1 MSRFDGAGPPSG
13 AAMRPG
19 LTGSPSHPKIELVK
33 TTYTVVID
41 REEDGRVIASVPG
54 LPGCLAYGPTP
65 AQAVRKVKAGLRFYL
80 QELARMGRK
89 PPTQPKPITVEISI
103 AV

>member
-1 MSRFDGAGPPSG
+1 
-13 AAMRPG
+13 
-19 LTGSPSHPKIELVK
+19 VK
-33 TTYTVVID
+33 TTYTVVLD
-41 REEDGRVIASVPG
+41 REEDGRVIATVPG
-54 LPGCLAYGPTP
+54 LPGCHAYGPTP

-89 PPTQPKPITVEISI
+89 PPPQPKPITVEISI